1 MREQP
6 AFAESHKVKPVT
18 ILVGA
23 LGGDG
28 GGVLCDWI
36 VAAAQSQG
44 LGVQATQIPGV
55 AQRTGATT
63 YYLEVMPSP
72 GAGAPVLAL
81 NPAIGEV
88 DVALA
93 TELLEAGRMI
103 FNGFVTPDRTTLIAS
118 THRVLAIGERTAMG
132 DGSFDV
138 GRLLRAV
145 KERSRQQILF
155 DMDQAAEESGGVI
168 NAVLL
173 GALAGSGRLPIGD
186 AAFETAIRHAGKS
199 VDTNLAAFAF
209 GRGHARGELAQTVRE
224 HRKRQAAARD
234 VEDLIEQARQSYPAS
249 SLDMVEEGI
258 RRLAGYQDRRYVAL
272 YLHRLDRVKA
282 LASPELLRDT
292 ARHLAVRM
300 SFEDVIRVAQ
310 AKVSAER
317 FARVRAEVR
326 AKPGEPLEITEHFKP
341 GIEEIAAILPPAMA
355 RRLIAWAERP
365 DRRGRPRLGRV
376 YFSMHVRTTTI
387 LGFAR
392 LRLLAGLRWWRPH
405 TWRYAEEQAE
415 IERWLQQIRAA
426 APLSIDLAREIAE
439 CARLIKGYGDTHKRG
454 LANYRRIADQ
464 VIAPALA
471 GKMAPRAAA
480 DAVANARVAA
490 LADPEGE
497 TLSRTLTAIAASP
510 AMLRHAAE

>member
-1 MREQP
+1 M
-6 AFAESHKVKPVT
+6 KPTT
-18 ILVGA
+18 ILIGA

-36 VAAAQSQG
+36 VSAAQSLG
-44 LGVQATQIPGV
+44 LAVQATQIPGV

-63 YYLEVMPSP
+63 YYVEVMP
-72 GAGAPVLAL
+72 AGARPSSVLAL
-81 NPAIGEV
+81 NPAMGEV

-118 THRVLAIGERTAMG
+118 THRVLAIGERMAMG

-138 GRLLRAV
+138 GKLLRAV
-145 KERSRQQILF
+145 KERSREQILF

-173 GALAGSGRLPIGD
+173 GALAGSGRLPLPD
-186 AAFETAIRHAGKS
+186 SAFEAAIRHAGKS

-209 GRGHARGELAQTVRE
+209 GRGHARGELEQAVRE
-224 HRKRQAAARD
+224 HRKRQTAVQRI
-234 VEDLIEQARQSYPAS
+234 EDLIERARRTYPAA
-249 SLDMVEEGI
+249 SLDVVEEGI
-258 RRLAGYQDRRYVAL
+258 RRLTAYQDRRYAAL
-272 YLHRLDRVKA
+272 YFDRLDTIHA
-282 LASPELLRDT
+282 LGSAELLRDV

-310 AKVSAER
+310 AKTLAER
-317 FARVRAEVR
+317 LMRVRAEAR
-326 AKPGEPLEITEHFKP
+326 AKDQEPLGITEHFKP
-341 GIEEIAAILPPAMA
+341 GIEEIAAILPPSLA
-355 RRLIAWAERP
+355 RRLLAWGERT
-365 DRRGRPRLGRV
+365 GRLGKT
-376 YFSMHVRTTTI
+376 YFPMHVRTTTI

-392 LRLLAGLRWWRPH
+392 LRLVAGLRWWRPR
-405 TWRYAEEQAE
+405 TFRYVEEQAE
-415 IERWLQQIRAA
+415 IERWLGQIRAA
-426 APLSIDLAREIAE
+426 VPLSIDLAREIAE
-439 CARLIKGYGDTHKRG
+439 SARLIKGYGDTHRRG
-454 LANYRRIADQ
+454 LGNYRRIADE

-471 GKMAPRAAA
+471 GRLTPRAAA

-497 TLSRTLTAIAASP
+497 SLSKTLAAIASATPS
-510 AMLRHAAE
+510 LRRAAE

>member
-1 MREQP
+1 M
-6 AFAESHKVKPVT
+6 KPVT

-36 VAAAQSQG
+36 VDAAQSQG

-63 YYLEVMPSP
+63 YYLEVMPTQDP
-72 GAGAPVLAL
+72 LRQVLAL

-138 GRLLRAV
+138 GRLLRAL
-145 KERSRQQILF
+145 KERSKEQILF

-173 GALAGSGRLPIGD
+173 GALAGSGRLPIPD
-186 AAFETAIRHAGKS
+186 AAFEAAIRHAGKS

-209 GRGHARGELAQTVRE
+209 GRGHACGELDQAVRE
-224 HRKRQAAARD
+224 HRKRQAAAQG
-234 VEDLIEQARQSYPAS
+234 VEDLIERARRSYPAM
-249 SLDMVEEGI
+249 SLDMAEEGI
-258 RRLAGYQDRRYVAL
+258 RRLATYQARSYATL
-272 YLHRLDRVKA
+272 YLDRLDAVNA
-282 LASPELLRDT
+282 LGSAELLRET

-310 AKVSAER
+310 AKTSADR
-317 FARVRAEVR
+317 IARVRTEVR
-326 AKPGEPLEITEHFKP
+326 AKEHEPLQITEHFKP
-341 GIEEIAAILPPAMA
+341 GIEEIAAMLPPGMA
-355 RRLIAWAERP
+355 RRLIGWAERT
-365 DRRGRPRLGRV
+365 GRLGKV

-392 LRLLAGLRWWRPH
+392 LRLLAGLRWWRPRTH
-405 TWRYAEEQAE
+405 RYAEEQAE
-415 IERWLQQIRAA
+415 IERWLTQIRAA
-426 APLSIDLAREIAE
+426 APLGLDLAREIAE

-454 LANYRRIADQ
+454 LGNYRRITDE

-471 GKMAPRAAA
+471 GKMTARAAA

-497 TLSRTLTAIAASP
+497 TLSRTLAAIAASP

>member
-1 MREQP
+1 VSR
-6 AFAESHKVKPVT
+6 PVT
-18 ILVGA
+18 LLIGA

-36 VAAAQSQG
+36 VSAAQSQG

-63 YYLEVMPSP
+63 YYLEVMLARGLSSS
-72 GAGAPVLAL
+72 VLAL

-103 FNGFVTPDRTTLIAS
+103 FNGFVTPERTTLIAS
-118 THRVLAIGERTAMG
+118 THRVLAIGERMAMG

-145 KERSRQQILF
+145 KERSKEQILF

-173 GALAGSGRLPIGD
+173 GALAGSGRLPIPD
-186 AAFETAIRHAGKS
+186 AAFEASIRHAGKS

-209 GRGHARGELAQTVRE
+209 GRGHARGELEQAVRE
-224 HRKRQAAARD
+224 HRKRQAAGHG
-234 VEDLIEQARQSYPAS
+234 VEDLLERARRAFPAA
-249 SLDMVEEGI
+249 SLDMVEEGV
-258 RRLAGYQDRRYVAL
+258 RRLATYQDKAYATL
-272 YLHRLDRVKA
+272 YLDRLDTVQA
-282 LASPELLRDT
+282 LGSPELLRET

-310 AKVSAER
+310 AKTSAER
-317 FARVRAEVR
+317 LVRVRSEVR
-326 AKPGEPLEITEHFKP
+326 AKEHEPLEITEHFKP
-341 GIEEIAAILPPAMA
+341 GIEEIAAVLPPALA
-355 RRLIAWAERP
+355 RRLIGWAERT
-365 DRRGRPRLGRV
+365 GRLGKV

-387 LGFAR
+387 WGFAR
-392 LRLLAGLRWWRPH
+392 LRFLASLRWWRPR
-405 TWRYAEEQAE
+405 TFRFVEEQAE
-415 IERWLQQIRAA
+415 IERWLSSIRAA
-426 APLSIDLAREIAE
+426 APLSVDLAREIAE
-439 CARLIKGYGDTHKRG
+439 SARLIKGYGDTYKRG
-454 LANYRRIADQ
+454 LQNYHRIADE
-464 VIAPALA
+464 VIAPTLA
-471 GKMAPRAAA
+471 GRMAPCAAA

-497 TLSRTLTAIAASP
+497 SLSKTLAAIASSAT
-510 AMLRHAAE
+510 LRHAAE

>member
-1 MREQP
+1 VSR
-6 AFAESHKVKPVT
+6 PVT

-36 VAAAQSQG
+36 VSAAQSRG

-63 YYLEVMPSP
+63 YYVEVMPAG
-72 GAGAPVLAL
+72 GASRFVLAL
-81 NPAIGEV
+81 NPAMGEV

-118 THRVLAIGERTAMG
+118 THRVLAIGERMAMG

-145 KERSRQQILF
+145 KERSKEQILF

-173 GALAGSGRLPIGD
+173 GALAGSGKLPIAD
-186 AAFETAIRHAGKS
+186 SAFEAAIRHAGKS

-209 GRGHARGELAQTVRE
+209 GRGHARGELEQAVRE
-224 HRKRQAAARD
+224 HRKRQAAAQG
-234 VEDLIEQARQSYPAS
+234 VEDLIERARRTYPAS
-249 SLDMVEEGI
+249 SLDIVEEGI
-258 RRLAGYQDRRYVAL
+258 RRLTGYQDRQYATL
-272 YLHRLDRVKA
+272 YLDRLDTIHA
-282 LASPELLRDT
+282 LGSADLLRET

-310 AKVSAER
+310 AKTSAER
-317 FARVRAEVR
+317 VARVRSEVR
-326 AKPGEPLEITEHFKP
+326 AKDHEPLAITEHFKP
-341 GIEEIAAILPPAMA
+341 GIEEIAAVLPPGLA
-355 RRLIAWAERP
+355 RRLLAWGERT
-365 DRRGRPRLGRV
+365 GRLGKT

-392 LRLLAGLRWWRPH
+392 LRLVAGLRWWRPR
-405 TWRYAEEQAE
+405 TFRYVEEQAE
-415 IERWLQQIRAA
+415 IERWLEQIRAA
-426 APLSIDLAREIAE
+426 SRLGGDLAREIAE
-439 CARLIKGYGDTHKRG
+439 LARLIKGYGDTYRRG
-454 LANYRRIADQ
+454 LGNYRRISDE
-464 VIAPALA
+464 VIAPALV
-471 GKMAPRAAA
+471 GRMAPRTAA

-497 TLSRTLTAIAASP
+497 TLSKTLAAIASASP
-510 AMLRHAAE
+510 PLRQAAE

>member
-1 MREQP
+1 M
-6 AFAESHKVKPVT
+6 KPIT

-36 VAAAQSQG
+36 VTAAQSQG
-44 LGVQATQIPGV
+44 LAVQATQIPGV

-63 YYLEVMPSP
+63 YYLEVMPSRAAQP
-72 GAGAPVLAL
+72 SVLAL

-132 DGSFDV
+132 EGSFDV

-145 KERSRQQILF
+145 KERSKQQILF

-173 GALAGSGRLPIGD
+173 GALAGSGRLPIPD
-186 AAFETAIRHAGKS
+186 AAFETAIRHGGKA

-209 GRGHARGELAQTVRE
+209 GRGHARGELAQVVRE
-224 HRKRQAAARD
+224 HRKRQAGAQGI
-234 VEDLIEQARQSYPAS
+234 EDLLARARRSYPAVT
-249 SLDMVEEGI
+249 LDVVEEGM
-258 RRLAGYQDRRYVAL
+258 RRLTAYQHRWYAEW
-272 YLHRLDRVKA
+272 YLNRLDTVHA
-282 LASPELLRDT
+282 LGSTELLRET

-310 AKVSAER
+310 AKTSPGR
-317 FARVRAEVR
+317 LARVRAEVR
-326 AKPGEPLEITEHFKP
+326 AKDGEPVEITEHFKP
-341 GIEEIAAILPPAMA
+341 GIEEIAAVLPPVWAK
-355 RRLIAWAERP
+355 RLLAWGERT
-365 DRRGRPRLGRV
+365 GRLGKT
-376 YFSMHVRTTTI
+376 YFSMHLRSTTV
-387 LGFAR
+387 LGFLR
-392 LRLLAGLRWWRPH
+392 LRLVAGLRSYRPR
-405 TWRYAEEQAE
+405 TNRFVEEQAE
-415 IERWLQQIRAA
+415 IDRWLEQIRNAGRTNV
-426 APLSIDLAREIAE
+426 DLAREIAE
-439 CARLIKGYGDTHKRG
+439 CARLIKGYGDTYKRG
-454 LANYRRIADQ
+454 LANYRRITAE
-464 VIAPALA
+464 VIEPALA
-471 GKMAPRAAA
+471 WRMTPRAAA
-480 DAVANARVAA
+480 DAVASARVAA

-497 TLSRTLTAIAASP
+497 TLSKTLAAIAAAAP
-510 AMLRHAAE
+510 VLRHAAE

>member
-1 MREQP
+1 
-6 AFAESHKVKPVT
+6 
-18 ILVGA
+18 LVGA

-36 VAAAQSQG
+36 VTAAQSQG

-63 YYLEVMPSP
+63 YYLEVMPTPAATTS
-72 GAGAPVLAL
+72 VLAL

-138 GRLLRAV
+138 GRLLHAL
-145 KERSRQQILF
+145 KERSKEQILF

-173 GALAGSGRLPIGD
+173 GALAGSGRLPIPD
-186 AAFETAIRHAGKS
+186 AAFEAAIRHAGKS

-209 GRGHARGELAQTVRE
+209 GRGHARGELEQAVRE
-224 HRKRQAAARD
+224 HRKRQAAARG
-234 VEDLIEQARQSYPAS
+234 VEDLIERARRAYPAAG
-249 SLDMVEEGI
+249 LDIVEEGI
-258 RRLAGYQDRRYVAL
+258 RRLATYQDRRYVVL
-272 YLHRLDRVKA
+272 YLDRLDAVNA
-282 LASPELLRDT
+282 VGSTELLRET

-310 AKVSAER
+310 AKTSADR
-317 FARVRAEVR
+317 MVRVRTEVR
-326 AKPGEPLEITEHFKP
+326 AKAHEPLEITEHFKP
-341 GIEEIAAILPPAMA
+341 GFEEIAAVLPPGMA
-355 RRLIAWAERP
+355 RRLIGWAERT
-365 DRRGRPRLGRV
+365 GRMGKV

-405 TWRYAEEQAE
+405 THRYAEEQAE
-415 IERWLQQIRAA
+415 IERWLMQIRAA
-426 APLSIDLAREIAE
+426 APLSVDLAREIAE

-454 LANYRRIADQ
+454 LGNYRRIADE

-471 GKMAPRAAA
+471 GKLAPRAAA

-497 TLSRTLTAIAASP
+497 TLSRTLAAIAASP

>member
-1 MREQP
+1 M
-6 AFAESHKVKPVT
+6 KPVT
-18 ILVGA
+18 ILIGA

-63 YYLEVMPSP
+63 YYLEVMP
-72 GAGAPVLAL
+72 AGARTSATSVLAL
-81 NPAIGEV
+81 NPAMGEV

-118 THRVLAIGERTAMG
+118 THRVLAIGERMAMG

-145 KERSRQQILF
+145 KERSRAQILF

-173 GALAGSGRLPIGD
+173 GALAGSGKLPIPDG
-186 AAFETAIRHAGKS
+186 AFEAAIRHAGKS

-209 GRGHARGELAQTVRE
+209 GRGHARGELEQAVRE
-224 HRKRQAAARD
+224 HRKRQTAVQGA
-234 VEDLIEQARQSYPAS
+234 EDLIERARRTLPVA
-249 SLDMVEEGI
+249 SLDIVEEGI
-258 RRLAGYQDRRYVAL
+258 RRLTSYQDRRYATL
-272 YLHRLDRVKA
+272 YLDRLDTIHA
-282 LASPELLRDT
+282 LGSGELLREV

-310 AKVSAER
+310 AKTSAER
-317 FARVRAEVR
+317 MMRVRAEVR
-326 AKPGEPLEITEHFKP
+326 AKDHEPLAITEHFKP
-341 GIEEIAAILPPAMA
+341 GIEEIAAVLPPSIAK
-355 RRLIAWAERP
+355 RLLGWGERT
-365 DRRGRPRLGRV
+365 GRLGKT
-376 YFSMHVRTTTI
+376 YFSMQVRTTTI

-392 LRLLAGLRWWRPH
+392 LRLVAGLRWWRPR
-405 TWRYAEEQAE
+405 TSRYVEEQAE
-415 IERWLQQIRAA
+415 IERWLGQIRAA
-426 APLSIDLAREIAE
+426 SPLGIDLAREITE
-439 CARLIKGYGDTHKRG
+439 SARLIKGYGDTHKRG
-454 LANYRRIADQ
+454 LGNYRRIADE

-471 GKMAPRAAA
+471 GRLTPRAAA

-497 TLSRTLTAIAASP
+497 SLSRTLAAIAGATSP
-510 AMLRHAAE
+510 LKQAAE

>member
-1 MREQP
+1 M
-6 AFAESHKVKPVT
+6 AKSIN

-36 VAAAQSQG
+36 VAAAHSQG

-63 YYLEVMPSP
+63 YYLEVMPARGP
-72 GAGAPVLAL
+72 APTVLAL

-118 THRVLAIGERTAMG
+118 THRVLAIGERAAMG

-145 KERSRQQILF
+145 KERSRTQILF

-173 GALAGSGRLPIGD
+173 GALAGSGKLPIPD
-186 AAFETAIRHAGKS
+186 DAFEATIREGGKA

-209 GRGHARGELAQTVRE
+209 GRGHARGELEQAVRE
-224 HRKRQAAARD
+224 HRKRQAASSG
-234 VEDLIEQARQSYPAS
+234 VEDLIERARKAFPAA
-249 SLDMVEEGI
+249 SLDIVEEGI
-258 RRLAGYQDRRYVAL
+258 RRLATYQDRRYAAL
-272 YLHRLDRVKA
+272 YLDRLQGLDVA
-282 LASPELLRDT
+282 LVRDV

-310 AKVSAER
+310 AKTSHDR
-317 FARVRAEVR
+317 FERVRTEVR
-326 AKPGEPLEITEHFKP
+326 AKPHEPIELTEHFKP
-341 GIEEIAAILPPAMA
+341 GNEEIAAILPPWAARWLMA
-355 RRLIAWAERP
+355 RRP
-365 DRRGRPRLGRV
+365 FHV
-376 YFSMHVRTTTI
+376 SMHVRSTTI
-387 LGFAR
+387 WGFAR
-392 LRLLAGLRWWRPH
+392 LRFLAGLRWWRPH
-405 TWRYAEEQAE
+405 SFRYVEEQAE
-415 IERWLQQIRAA
+415 IERWLGQIRAA
-426 APLSIDLAREIAE
+426 QPLGLELAREIAE
-439 CARLIKGYGDTHKRG
+439 SARLIKGYGDTYKRG
-454 LANYRRIADQ
+454 LGNYRRISAE

-471 GKMAPRAAA
+471 GRMAPAKAA

-490 LADPEGE
+490 LADPDGDA
-497 TLSRTLTAIAASP
+497 LSRTLAAIAA
-510 AMLRHAAE
+510 

>member
-1 MREQP
+1 VR
-6 AFAESHKVKPVT
+6 AVKPVT
-18 ILVGA
+18 ILLGA

-36 VAAAQSQG
+36 VAAGQSQG

-63 YYLEVMPSP
+63 YYLEVMPTPVPTPS
-72 GAGAPVLAL
+72 VLAL

-118 THRVLAIGERTAMG
+118 THRVLAIGERAAMG

-145 KERSRQQILF
+145 KERSKEQILF

-173 GALAGSGRLPIGD
+173 GALAGSGRLPIPD
-186 AAFETAIRHAGKS
+186 AAFEAAIRHAGKS

-209 GRGHARGELAQTVRE
+209 GRGHARGELEQAVRE
-224 HRKRQAAARD
+224 HRKRQAAAQG
-234 VEDLIEQARQSYPAS
+234 VEDLIERARRSYPAAA
-249 SLDMVEEGI
+249 LDIVEEGI
-258 RRLAGYQDRRYVAL
+258 RRLLAYQDRRYAVL
-272 YLHRLDRVKA
+272 YLDRLDAVNA
-282 LASPELLRDT
+282 LGSSDLLRET

-310 AKVSAER
+310 AKTSADR
-317 FARVRAEVR
+317 LARVRSEVR
-326 AKPGEPLEITEHFKP
+326 AKVHEPLEITEHFKP
-341 GIEEIAAILPPAMA
+341 GIEEIAAVLPPGLA
-355 RRLIAWAERP
+355 RRLIAWAVRT
-365 DRRGRPRLGRV
+365 GRLGKL
-376 YFSMHVRTTTI
+376 YFSMHVRTTTV

-405 TWRYAEEQAE
+405 TFRYVEEQAE
-415 IERWLQQIRAA
+415 IEHWLAQIRAA
-426 APLSIDLAREIAE
+426 APLGIDLAREIAE
-439 CARLIKGYGDTHKRG
+439 CARLIKGYGDTYKRG
-454 LANYRRIADQ
+454 LGNYRRITDE

-471 GKMAPRAAA
+471 GKLAPRAAA

-497 TLSRTLTAIAASP
+497 TLSRTLASIAASP
-510 AMLRHAAE
+510 AVLRHAAE

>member
-1 MREQP
+1 MAR
-6 AFAESHKVKPVT
+6 T
-18 ILVGA
+18 INILVGA

-36 VAAAQSQG
+36 ISAAHAQG

-63 YYLEVMPSP
+63 YYLEVSTSRGPQ
-72 GAGAPVLAL
+72 PVLMAL

-118 THRVLAIGERTAMG
+118 THRVLAIAERAAMG

-145 KERSRQQILF
+145 KERSKEQILF

-173 GALAGSGRLPIGD
+173 GALAGSGKLPIAD
-186 AAFETAIRHAGKS
+186 TAFEAAIREGGKA

-209 GRGHARGELAQTVRE
+209 GRGHAKGELAQTVRE
-224 HRKRQAAARD
+224 HRKRAAAARG
-234 VEDLIEQARQSYPAS
+234 VEDLIGRARKEFPAA
-249 SLDMVEEGI
+249 SLDVLEEGI
-258 RRLAGYQDRRYVAL
+258 RRLTAYQDRGYASL
-272 YLHRLDRVKA
+272 FLDRLKGLPAEIVR
-282 LASPELLRDT
+282 EV

-310 AKVSAER
+310 AKTSRER
-317 FARVRAEVR
+317 LERVRAEVR

-341 GIEEIAAILPPAMA
+341 GNEEIAAVLPPFAARWLLA
-355 RRLIAWAERP
+355 RRKFN
-365 DRRGRPRLGRV
+365 
-376 YFSMHVRTTTI
+376 FSMHVRSTTV

-405 TWRYAEEQAE
+405 TYRYIEEQAE
-415 IERWLQQIRAA
+415 IERWLRQVRTAA
-426 APLSIDLAREIAE
+426 ALSADLAREIAE
-439 CARLIKGYGDTHKRG
+439 LARLIKGYGDTFKRG
-454 LANYRRIADQ
+454 VHNYRRIEAE
-464 VIAPALA
+464 IIEPALA
-471 GKMAPRAAA
+471 GRIAPRAAA

-490 LADPEGE
+490 LADPDGDGL
-497 TLSRTLTAIAASP
+497 TRTLAAIAASP
-510 AMLRHAAE
+510 AVLRHAAE

>member
-1 MREQP
+1 VP
-6 AFAESHKVKPVT
+6 KPIT

-36 VAAAQSQG
+36 VAAAHSEG

-63 YYLEVMPSP
+63 YYLEVMPAR
-72 GAGAPVLAL
+72 GARETVLAL

-118 THRVLAIGERTAMG
+118 THRVLAIAERSAMG
-132 DGSFDV
+132 EGSFDV

-145 KERSRQQILF
+145 KERSKTQILF

-173 GALAGSGRLPIGD
+173 GALAGSGKLPIPDG
-186 AAFETAIRHAGKS
+186 AFETAIREGGKA

-209 GRGHARGELAQTVRE
+209 GRGHARGELEQAVRE
-224 HRKRQAAARD
+224 HHKRQTGAQG
-234 VEDLIEQARQSYPAS
+234 VEDLIEKSRKGFPAA
-249 SLDMVEEGI
+249 SLDVVEEGI
-258 RRLAGYQDRRYVAL
+258 RRLAAYQYPRYAAQF
-272 YLHRLDRVKA
+272 LDR
-282 LASPELLRDT
+282 LAGIDAAIVREV

-300 SFEDVIRVAQ
+300 SYEDVIRVAQ
-310 AKVSAER
+310 AKTSRER
-317 FARVRAEVR
+317 LERVRAEVQ
-326 AKPGEPLEITEHFKP
+326 AKPHEPVEITEHFKP
-341 GIEEIAAILPPAMA
+341 GNEEIAAMLPPALA
-355 RRLIAWAERP
+355 RWLLARP
-365 DRRGRPRLGRV
+365 KFH
-376 YFSMHVRTTTI
+376 FSMHVRSTTVW
-387 LGFAR
+387 GFAR
-392 LRLLAGLRWWRPH
+392 LRLLAGLRWWRPR

-415 IERWLQQIRAA
+415 IERWLGQIKAA
-426 APLSIDLAREIAE
+426 QTLSLDLAREIAE
-439 CARLIKGYGDTHKRG
+439 SARLIKGYGDTHKRG
-454 LANYRRIADQ
+454 LGNYRRITDEI
-464 VIAPALA
+464 IAPALA
-471 GKMAPRAAA
+471 GRMPVGKAA

-490 LADPEGE
+490 LADPDGGA
-497 TLSRTLTAIAASP
+497 LDRTLAAIAA
-510 AMLRHAAE
+510 

>member
-1 MREQP
+1 M
-6 AFAESHKVKPVT
+6 
-18 ILVGA
+18 
-23 LGGDG
+23 
-28 GGVLCDWI
+28 
-36 VAAAQSQG
+36 AAACCATGSWPRRKG
-44 LGVQATQIPGV
+44 RGSRVQATQIPGV

-63 YYLEVMPSP
+63 YYLEVMPAP
-72 GAGAPVLAL
+72 GPAPSALAL

-118 THRVLAIGERTAMG
+118 THRVLAIGERMAMG

-145 KERSRQQILF
+145 KERSKEQILF

-173 GALAGSGRLPIGD
+173 GALAGSGRLPIPD
-186 AAFETAIRHAGKS
+186 SAFETAIRHAGKS

-209 GRGHARGELAQTVRE
+209 GRGHARGELAQAVRE
-224 HRKRQAAARD
+224 HRKRQAAAQG
-234 VEDLIEQARQSYPAS
+234 VEDLIERARRSFPVG
-249 SLDMVEEGI
+249 SLDIVEEGI
-258 RRLAGYQDRRYVAL
+258 RRLVTYQDRRYAGL
-272 YLHRLDRVKA
+272 YLDRLDPVNA
-282 LASPELLRDT
+282 LGSAELLRET

-310 AKVSAER
+310 AKTAPDR
-317 FARVRAEVR
+317 MARIRAEVR
-326 AKPGEPLEITEHFKP
+326 ARPGEPLEITEHFKP
-341 GIEEIAAILPPAMA
+341 GIEEIAAILPPGLA
-355 RRLIAWAERP
+355 RRLVAWAERT
-365 DRRGRPRLGRV
+365 GRLGKV

-387 LGFAR
+387 FGFAR

-415 IERWLQQIRAA
+415 IERWLQQIRTA
-426 APLSIDLAREIAE
+426 APLGVELAREIAE

-454 LANYRRIADQ
+454 LANYRRIVEV

-471 GKMAPRAAA
+471 GKMTPRAAA

-490 LADPEGE
+490 LADPDGE
-497 TLSRTLTAIAASP
+497 TLAKTLAAIAASP
-510 AMLRHAAE
+510 SALRHAAE

>member
-1 MREQP
+1 MSR
-6 AFAESHKVKPVT
+6 PVT
-18 ILVGA
+18 LLIGA

-63 YYLEVMPSP
+63 YYLEVMPAP
-72 GAGAPVLAL
+72 GPQASVLAL

-103 FNGFVTPDRTTLIAS
+103 FNGFVTPERTTLIAS
-118 THRVLAIGERTAMG
+118 THRVLAIGERMAMG

-145 KERSRQQILF
+145 KERSKSQILF

-173 GALAGSGRLPIGD
+173 GALAGSGRLPIPD
-186 AAFETAIRHAGKS
+186 AAFEAAIRHAGKS

-209 GRGHARGELAQTVRE
+209 GRGHARGELEQAVRE
-224 HRKRQAAARD
+224 HRKRQAATSG
-234 VEDLIEQARQSYPAS
+234 VEDLIVRARRDFPSA
-249 SLDMVEEGI
+249 SLDVVEEGI
-258 RRLAGYQDRRYVAL
+258 RRLAAYQDRKYAVL
-272 YLHRLDRVKA
+272 YLDRLQGLPA
-282 LASPELLRDT
+282 ELVREV

-310 AKVSAER
+310 AKTSAER
-317 FARVRAEVR
+317 FVRVRNEVR
-326 AKPGEPLEITEHFKP
+326 AKGHEPLEITEHFKP
-341 GIEEIAAILPPAMA
+341 GIEEICAMLPPAMA
-355 RRLIAWAERP
+355 RRILAWAERT
-365 DRRGRPRLGRV
+365 GRLGKV
-376 YFSMHVRTTTI
+376 YFSMHVRTTTVW
-387 LGFAR
+387 GFAR
-392 LRLLAGLRWWRPH
+392 LRFLASLRWWRPR
-405 TWRYAEEQAE
+405 TFRFVEEQAE
-415 IERWLQQIRAA
+415 IDRWLALIRAA
-426 APLSIDLAREIAE
+426 APLSVDLAREIAE
-439 CARLIKGYGDTHKRG
+439 SARLIKGYGDTYKRG
-454 LANYRRIADQ
+454 LQNYRRIARE
-464 VIAPALA
+464 VIGPALA
-471 GKMAPRAAA
+471 GRMAPRAAA

-497 TLSRTLTAIAASP
+497 SLSRTLASIASVSLP
-510 AMLRHAAE
+510 LRNAAE

>member
-1 MREQP
+1 MP
-6 AFAESHKVKPVT
+6 KPVT
-18 ILVGA
+18 ILIGA

-36 VAAAQSQG
+36 VTAAQSQG

-63 YYLEVMPSP
+63 YYLEVMSGTGPAAS
-72 GAGAPVLAL
+72 VLAL

-118 THRVLAIGERTAMG
+118 THRVLAIGERMAMG

-145 KERSRQQILF
+145 KERSKEQILF

-173 GALAGSGRLPIGD
+173 GALAGSGKLPIAD
-186 AAFETAIRHAGKS
+186 SAFEAAIRHAGKS
-199 VDTNLAAFAF
+199 IDTNLAAFAF
-209 GRGHARGELAQTVRE
+209 GRGHARGELEQAVRE
-224 HRKRQAAARD
+224 HRKRQTAAQGI
-234 VEDLIEQARQSYPAS
+234 EDLIERARRTYPAS
-249 SLDMVEEGI
+249 SLDIVEEGI
-258 RRLAGYQDRRYVAL
+258 RRLMAYQDRRYATL
-272 YLHRLDRVKA
+272 YLDRLDTSHA
-282 LASPELLRDT
+282 LGSADLLRET

-310 AKVSAER
+310 AKTSAER
-317 FARVRAEVR
+317 VARVRAEVR
-326 AKPGEPLEITEHFKP
+326 AKDQEPLTITEHFKP
-341 GIEEIAAILPPAMA
+341 GIEEIAAVLPPGLA
-355 RRLIAWAERP
+355 RRLLAWGERT
-365 DRRGRPRLGRV
+365 GRLGKT

-392 LRLLAGLRWWRPH
+392 LRLVAGLRWWRPR
-405 TWRYAEEQAE
+405 TFRYVEEQVE
-415 IERWLQQIRAA
+415 IERWLEQISAA
-426 APLSIDLAREIAE
+426 SRLSVDLAREIAE
-439 CARLIKGYGDTHKRG
+439 LARLIKGYGDTYKRG
-454 LANYRRIADQ
+454 LDNYRRISDE

-471 GKMAPRAAA
+471 GRLLPRTAA

-497 TLSRTLTAIAASP
+497 TLSKTLAAIASTSP
-510 AMLRHAAE
+510 PLRQAAE

>member
-1 MREQP
+1 MP
-6 AFAESHKVKPVT
+6 KPIT
-18 ILVGA
+18 LLIGA

-36 VAAAQSQG
+36 VSAAQSRG

-63 YYLEVMPSP
+63 YYVEVMPV
-72 GAGAPVLAL
+72 GAAPSSVLAL

-118 THRVLAIGERTAMG
+118 THRVLAIGERMAMG

-145 KERSRQQILF
+145 KERSREQILF
-155 DMDQAAEESGGVI
+155 DMDQAAEESGGVL

-173 GALAGSGRLPIGD
+173 GALAGSGRVPIPD
-186 AAFETAIRHAGKS
+186 SAFEAAIRHAGKS

-209 GRGHARGELAQTVRE
+209 GRGHARGELEQAVRE
-224 HRKRQAAARD
+224 HRKRQTAVQGA
-234 VEDLIEQARQSYPAS
+234 EDLIERARRTYPAA
-249 SLDMVEEGI
+249 SLDVVEEGI
-258 RRLAGYQDRRYVAL
+258 RRLTAYQDRRYAAL
-272 YLHRLDRVKA
+272 YLDRLDTIQA
-282 LASPELLRDT
+282 LGSAELLREV

-300 SFEDVIRVAQ
+300 SCVAQ
-310 AKVSAER
+310 AKTAADR
-317 FARVRAEVR
+317 MARVRAEVR
-326 AKPGEPLEITEHFKP
+326 AKEQEPLEITEHFKP
-341 GIEEIAAILPPAMA
+341 GIEEIAAVLPPSLA
-355 RRLIAWAERP
+355 RRLLAWGQRT
-365 DRRGRPRLGRV
+365 GRLGKT

-392 LRLLAGLRWWRPH
+392 LRLVAGLRWWRPR
-405 TWRYAEEQAE
+405 TSRYVEEQAE
-415 IERWLQQIRAA
+415 IERWLGQIRDA
-426 APLSIDLAREIAE
+426 APLGLDLAREITE
-439 CARLIKGYGDTHKRG
+439 SARLIKGYGDTHKRG
-454 LANYRRIADQ
+454 LGNYRRIADE

-471 GKMAPRAAA
+471 GRLTPRAAA

-490 LADPEGE
+490 LVDPEGE
-497 TLSRTLTAIAASP
+497 SLSKTLTAIAA
-510 AMLRHAAE
+510 AMPPLRQAAE

>member
-1 MREQP
+1 MP
-6 AFAESHKVKPVT
+6 KPVT

-36 VAAAQSQG
+36 VTAAQSQG

-63 YYLEVMPSP
+63 YYLEVMPTPAATTS
-72 GAGAPVLAL
+72 VLAL

-138 GRLLRAV
+138 GRLLRAL
-145 KERSRQQILF
+145 KERSKEQILF

-173 GALAGSGRLPIGD
+173 GALAGSGRLPIPD
-186 AAFETAIRHAGKS
+186 AAFEAAIRHAGKS

-209 GRGHARGELAQTVRE
+209 GRGHARGELEQAVRE
-224 HRKRQAAARD
+224 HRKRQAAARG
-234 VEDLIEQARQSYPAS
+234 VEDLIERARRAYPAAG
-249 SLDMVEEGI
+249 LDIVEEGI
-258 RRLAGYQDRRYVAL
+258 RRLATYQDRHYVVL
-272 YLHRLDRVKA
+272 YLDRLDAVNA
-282 LASPELLRDT
+282 VGSTELLRET

-310 AKVSAER
+310 AKTSADR
-317 FARVRAEVR
+317 MVRVRTEVR
-326 AKPGEPLEITEHFKP
+326 AKAHEPLEITEHFKP
-341 GIEEIAAILPPAMA
+341 GFEEIAAVLPPGMA
-355 RRLIAWAERP
+355 RHLIRWAERT
-365 DRRGRPRLGRV
+365 GRMGKV

-405 TWRYAEEQAE
+405 THRYAEEQAE
-415 IERWLQQIRAA
+415 IERWLMQIRAA
-426 APLSIDLAREIAE
+426 APLSVDLAREIAE

-454 LANYRRIADQ
+454 LGNYRRITDE
-464 VIAPALA
+464 VIVPALA
-471 GKMAPRAAA
+471 GKLAPRAAA

-497 TLSRTLTAIAASP
+497 TLSRTLAAIAASP

>member
-1 MREQP
+1 M
-6 AFAESHKVKPVT
+6 KPVT

-36 VAAAQSQG
+36 VDAAQSQG

-63 YYLEVMPSP
+63 YYLEVMPTQDP
-72 GAGAPVLAL
+72 LRQVLAL

-138 GRLLRAV
+138 GRLLRAL
-145 KERSRQQILF
+145 KERSREQILF

-173 GALAGSGRLPIGD
+173 GALAGSGRLPIPD
-186 AAFETAIRHAGKS
+186 AAFEAAIRHAGKS

-209 GRGHARGELAQTVRE
+209 GRGHACGELDQAVRE
-224 HRKRQAAARD
+224 HRKRQAAAQG
-234 VEDLIEQARQSYPAS
+234 VEDLIERARRSYPAM
-249 SLDMVEEGI
+249 SLDMAEEGI
-258 RRLAGYQDRRYVAL
+258 RRLATYQARSYATL
-272 YLHRLDRVKA
+272 YLDRLDAVNA
-282 LASPELLRDT
+282 LGSAELLRET

-310 AKVSAER
+310 AKTSADR
-317 FARVRAEVR
+317 IARVRTEVR
-326 AKPGEPLEITEHFKP
+326 AKEHEPLQITEHFKP
-341 GIEEIAAILPPAMA
+341 GIEEIAAMLPPGMA
-355 RRLIAWAERP
+355 RRLIAWAERT
-365 DRRGRPRLGRV
+365 GRLGKV

-392 LRLLAGLRWWRPH
+392 LRLLAGLRWWRPRTH
-405 TWRYAEEQAE
+405 RYAEEQAE
-415 IERWLQQIRAA
+415 IERWLTQIRAA
-426 APLSIDLAREIAE
+426 APLGLDLAREIAE

-454 LANYRRIADQ
+454 LGNYRRITDE

-471 GKMAPRAAA
+471 GKMTAHAAA

-497 TLSRTLTAIAASP
+497 ALSRTLATIAGSP

>member
-1 MREQP
+1 M
-6 AFAESHKVKPVT
+6 KPVT

-36 VAAAQSQG
+36 VTAAQSQG

-63 YYLEVMPSP
+63 YYLEVMPTP
-72 GAGAPVLAL
+72 APMTSVLAL

-138 GRLLRAV
+138 GRLLRAL
-145 KERSRQQILF
+145 KERSKEQILF

-173 GALAGSGRLPIGD
+173 GALAGSGRLPIPD
-186 AAFETAIRHAGKS
+186 AAFEAAIRHAGKS

-209 GRGHARGELAQTVRE
+209 GRGHARGELEQAVRE
-224 HRKRQAAARD
+224 HRKRQAAARG
-234 VEDLIEQARQSYPAS
+234 VEDLIERARRAYPAAG
-249 SLDMVEEGI
+249 LDIVEEGI
-258 RRLAGYQDRRYVAL
+258 RRLATYQDRHYVVL
-272 YLHRLDRVKA
+272 YLDRLDAVNA
-282 LASPELLRDT
+282 VGSTELLRET

-310 AKVSAER
+310 AKTSADR
-317 FARVRAEVR
+317 MVRVRTEVR
-326 AKPGEPLEITEHFKP
+326 AKAHEPLEITEHFKP
-341 GIEEIAAILPPAMA
+341 GFEEIAAVLPPGMA
-355 RRLIAWAERP
+355 RHLIRWAERT
-365 DRRGRPRLGRV
+365 GRMGKV

-405 TWRYAEEQAE
+405 THRYAEEQAE
-415 IERWLQQIRAA
+415 IERWLMQIRAA
-426 APLSIDLAREIAE
+426 APLSVDLAREIAE

-454 LANYRRIADQ
+454 LGNYRRIADE

-471 GKMAPRAAA
+471 GKLAPRAAA

-497 TLSRTLTAIAASP
+497 TLSRTLAAIAASP

>member
-1 MREQP
+1 M
-6 AFAESHKVKPVT
+6 KPIT

-36 VAAAQSQG
+36 VAAAQNRG
-44 LGVQATQIPGV
+44 FGVQATQIPGV

-63 YYLEVMPSP
+63 YYLEMMPER
-72 GAGAPVLAL
+72 GAPPSVLAL

-118 THRVLAIGERTAMG
+118 THRVLAIGERMAMG

-145 KERSRQQILF
+145 KERSREQILF
-155 DMDQAAEESGGVI
+155 DMDQAAEEAGGVI

-173 GALAGSGRLPIGD
+173 GALAGSGRLPIPD
-186 AAFETAIRHAGKS
+186 AAFEAAIRHGGKA

-209 GRGHARGELAQTVRE
+209 GRGHARGELDQAVRE
-224 HRKRQAAARD
+224 HRKRQATARGI
-234 VEDLIEQARQSYPAS
+234 EDLLLRARRSYPVVAQ
-249 SLDMVEEGI
+249 DMVEEGI
-258 RRLAGYQDRRYVAL
+258 RRLTDYQHRWYADW
-272 YLHRLDRVKA
+272 YLNRLDTVQA
-282 LASPELLRDT
+282 LGAPQLLREV

-310 AKVSAER
+310 VKTSAER
-317 FARVRAEVR
+317 LARVRAEVR
-326 AKPGEPLEITEHFKP
+326 AKDHEPVEITEHFKP
-341 GIEEIAAILPPAMA
+341 GIEEIAAMLPPAWA
-355 RRLIAWAERP
+355 KRLLAWGERT
-365 DRRGRPRLGRV
+365 GRLGTT
-376 YFSMHVRTTTI
+376 YFSMHLRTTTI

-392 LRLLAGLRWWRPH
+392 LRFVAGLRAYRPKSY
-405 TWRYAEEQAE
+405 RFIQEQAE
-415 IERWLQQIRAA
+415 IDRWLGQIREAA
-426 APLSIDLAREIAE
+426 RTNVALAMEIAE
-439 CARLIKGYGDTHKRG
+439 CARLIKGYGDTYKRG
-454 LANYRRIADQ
+454 LANYHRIDEE

-471 GKMAPRAAA
+471 RRLTPRSAV
-480 DAVANARVAA
+480 DAVASARVAA
-490 LADPEGE
+490 LAEPEGE
-497 TLSRTLTAIAASP
+497 TLSKTLASIAS
-510 AMLRHAAE
+510 AMPSLRHAAD

>member
-1 MREQP
+1 M
-6 AFAESHKVKPVT
+6 KPVT

-36 VAAAQSQG
+36 VDAAQSQG

-63 YYLEVMPSP
+63 YYLEVMPTQDP
-72 GAGAPVLAL
+72 LRQVLAL

-138 GRLLRAV
+138 GRLLRAL
-145 KERSRQQILF
+145 KERSKEQILF

-173 GALAGSGRLPIGD
+173 GALAGSGRLPIPD
-186 AAFETAIRHAGKS
+186 TAFEAAIRHAGKS

-209 GRGHARGELAQTVRE
+209 GRGHARGELDQAVRE
-224 HRKRQAAARD
+224 HRKRQAAAQG
-234 VEDLIEQARQSYPAS
+234 VEDLIERARRSYPAM
-249 SLDMVEEGI
+249 SLDMAEEGI
-258 RRLAGYQDRRYVAL
+258 RRLATYQDRSYATL
-272 YLHRLDRVKA
+272 YLDRLDAVNA
-282 LASPELLRDT
+282 LGSAELLRET

-310 AKVSAER
+310 AKTSADR
-317 FARVRAEVR
+317 IARVRTEVR
-326 AKPGEPLEITEHFKP
+326 AKEHEPLQITEHFKP
-341 GIEEIAAILPPAMA
+341 GIEEIAAMLPPGMA
-355 RRLIAWAERP
+355 RRLIAWAERT
-365 DRRGRPRLGRV
+365 GRV
-376 YFSMHVRTTTI
+376 GKVNFSIHVRTTTI

-405 TWRYAEEQAE
+405 THRYAEEQAE
-415 IERWLQQIRAA
+415 IERWLTQIHAA
-426 APLSIDLAREIAE
+426 APLGLDLAREIAE

-454 LANYRRIADQ
+454 LGNYRRITDE

-471 GKMAPRAAA
+471 GKMTAHAAA

-497 TLSRTLTAIAASP
+497 ALSRTLATIAASP